1 MNDHSVFMQTV
12 IVTILCYYE
21 ANIVTQKISTERRIK
36 TTLVV
41 FSTFYDMTFI
51 NVNTFLNLKLPTT
64 RNTQRIM
71 FFP

>member
-51 NVNTFLNLKLPTT
+51 NVSTF
-64 RNTQRIM
+64 
-71 FFP
+71 F